1 MEDFQQEEA
10 VAQAERLIW
19 SDPDSTARLLT
30 NIERSQLSIN
40 TQKRYDLLHI
50 HSSLQQGI
58 CIFSDTTIDG
68 IITYFHDRK
77 DYPHLCKALYVKA
90 IEQESNARSIDCMT
104 TLKEAEQYIIYLD
117 TADYS
122 CAGMVLY
129 FQALVYETERLF
141 HLSIL
146 KYKDALPYFIRIH
159 DHRRCA
165 YCLLNIAGKLAETG
179 DSTKDA
185 YYAQALHYAAQ
196 TQDILLY
203 KEILLRQGIAATPR
217 DEQAIKAIAK
227 YLCDTL
233 RQPRFAH
240 ILAEQ
245 YIRQRQLDSAQHY
258 LSFFAVDTP
267 HIEWCKER
275 YYYLYSTLLAAQ
287 GNKAAAYNALQQ
299 VYEQKEQHI
308 KNTANI
314 RTYLVARQ
322 YDVEQEQQKNLRLT
336 IIRQRLWA
344 TIGLSVSAC
353 IIALLVVLFYLYR
366 ERMERRRKEEED
378 AAHIRQLGTEI
389 AAQRNALQEVLRSR
403 INLTKRISLTP
414 HTDSEPLPRSTQAL
428 LDEIA
433 YHRETDWQTLRQ
445 EFNHLYAN
453 LLERLHTQHPALTA
467 QDEQVIVFG
476 VLGFDT
482 NDTALLLGLTNRTL
496 WNRRQKL
503 KARLGIDD
511 IEAWFAEQSH
521 AANTT
526 N

>member
-10 VAQAERLIW
+10 VTQAERLIW
-19 SDPDSTARLLT
+19 SSPDSAARLLT

-90 IEQESNARSIDCMT
+90 IAQESSARSIDCMT
-104 TLKEAEQYIIYLD
+104 TLKEAEQYISQQDSTNYPCIGMIY
-117 TADYS
+117 Y
-122 CAGMVLY
+122 M
-129 FQALVYETERLF
+129 QALVYETERLF
-141 HLSIL
+141 HLSFL
-146 KYKDALPYFIRIH
+146 KYQEALPYFIRIH
-159 DHRRCA
+159 DNRRCA
-165 YCLLNIAGKLAETG
+165 FCCLNIASMLAETG
-179 DSTKDA
+179 DNAKDA

-217 DEQAIKAIAK
+217 DEQAIKAVAK

-267 HIEWCKER
+267 HLDWCKER

-308 KNTANI
+308 KNTANV
-314 RTYLVARQ
+314 RTYLIARQ

-366 ERMERRRKEEED
+366 ERVERRRKEEED
-378 AAHIRQLGTEI
+378 ATHILQLGTEI
-389 AAQRNALQEVLRSR
+389 ATQRKALQEVLRSR
-403 INLTKRISLTP
+403 IELTKRINLTP
-414 HTDSEPLPRSTQAL
+414 PTDSKPLPRSTQTL

-453 LLERLHTQHPALTA
+453 LLEHLHTQHPALTA